1 MQYARVSTYEVLERP
16 TAFGELLERVHAG
29 IVPTLQ
35 ALPGFVSYA
44 LVAVH
49 DRSSVISITI
59 WESRADAEAAV
70 AVASEWSRINIEDL
84 ATLRDNLVGDL
95 IVLP

>member
-1 MQYARVSTYEVLERP
+1 MRYARVSTYEVLQRP
-16 TAFGELLERVHAG
+16 AAFDELIERVGAG
-29 IVPTLQ
+29 IVPALQ

-44 LVAVH
+44 LVNVH

-59 WESRADAEAAV
+59 WESRAAAEAAG